1 MSKNTKTT
9 DDKYICPEKAVRKL
23 RSGRRFRTP
32 LYLYGVTGVGKTSLI
47 IHNLNTTV
55 RQRRKPVRSRSG
67 SRAWSIRSLLTT
79 CRV

>member
-47 IHNLNTTV
+47 IHNLNM
-55 RQRRKPVRSRSG
+55 K
-67 SRAWSIRSLLTT
+67 
-79 CRV
+79 